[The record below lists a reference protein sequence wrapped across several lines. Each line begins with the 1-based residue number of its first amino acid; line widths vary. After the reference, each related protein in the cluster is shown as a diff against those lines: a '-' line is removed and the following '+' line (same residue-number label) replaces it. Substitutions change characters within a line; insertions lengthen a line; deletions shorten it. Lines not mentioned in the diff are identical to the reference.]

1 MTLIA
6 QELDQNLLAWPEET
20 RLLVENMVAD
30 LIQWGQ
36 ARSADLIR
44 GREVEQEVLDILDAS

>member
-1 MTLIA
+1 
-6 QELDQNLLAWPEET
+6 
-20 RLLVENMVAD
+20 MVAD

-44 GREVEQEVLDILDAS
+44 GREVEQEVLDNL